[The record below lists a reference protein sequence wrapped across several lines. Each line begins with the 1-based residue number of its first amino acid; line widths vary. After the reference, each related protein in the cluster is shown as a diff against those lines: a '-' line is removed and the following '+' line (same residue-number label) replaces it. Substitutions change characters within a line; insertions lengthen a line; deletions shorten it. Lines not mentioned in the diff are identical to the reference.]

1 MDRIKMARLA
11 KYLADNDIDL
21 HEAVQVLQ
29 EAIRQMVL
37 ARLNQAPPD
46 PQRTA
51 KVYGFRQQEEVRK

>member
-1 MDRIKMARLA
+1 MDRIKMAKLA
-11 KYLADNDIDL
+11 KYLADNDIDP

-29 EAIRQMVL
+29 EACRQMVL

-51 KVYGFRQQEEVRK
+51 KIYDFDKQEA